1 MSALF
6 SPPKAVEEP
15 GTSAIEEEP
24 PTLPQ
29 NKARKKDDDS
39 LSVGSPAEEEAVMH
53 LQEAIQP
60 AGRPVPGVKETL
72 RVKGQK
78 WTPPQG
84 HRRCSGNCSG
94 CQRKCKELLLD
105 NCQSCY
111 LNKVKNTNSNCCCN
125 RDACTNLKV
134 IKVKKIKNS
143 MEEESP
149 PAGLFELSQVDS
161 IVNDFE
167 KKGVDKENKDMEEDL
182 KKGQKRHRAKGGTP
196 EDMKRSSQIP
206 RTTGTGGTSKLIAPR
221 KPSFLSN

>member
-78 WTPPQG
+78 WTPP
-84 HRRCSGNCSG
+84 
-94 CQRKCKELLLD
+94 
-105 NCQSCY
+105 
-111 LNKVKNTNSNCCCN
+111 
-125 RDACTNLKV
+125 
-134 IKVKKIKNS
+134 
-143 MEEESP
+143 
-149 PAGLFELSQVDS
+149 
-161 IVNDFE
+161 
-167 KKGVDKENKDMEEDL
+167 
-182 KKGQKRHRAKGGTP
+182 HRAI
-196 EDMKRSSQIP
+196 EDAVEIAQDARGSARSSV
-206 RTTGTGGTSKLIAPR
+206 
-221 KPSFLSN
+221 